1 MWCAPLPY
9 GVMSWVVTGYVT
21 KGSPVTTASSS
32 PSCSLTRSTQPSL
45 TVGDRARPL
54 WLMIRLP
61 LVVSME
67 STASI
72 SPVTS
77 CRFMVAMSTG
87 EPMNGTGSCGSVGA
101 FGQMCVATITSPG
114 STSPRRRMSSS
125 FAAVATAE
133 TAPSASETR
142 PVTSGRAPMPPSR
155 PTTPSVRASPPA
167 VRPREPGMRTI
178 TKSVEPCSPATVVTS
193 ADEPSAPATESRYS
207 TTVLP
212 FTWGSSRRSTMSST
226 YFNMGAFLAHPS
238 HPSGTRQGVGRRTG
252 C

>member
-21 KGSPVTTASSS
+21 NGSPVTTASSS
-32 PSCSLTRSTQPSL
+32 PSRSLTRSTQPSL

-67 STASI
+67 STASM
-72 SPVTS
+72 SAVTS
-77 CRFMVAMSTG
+77 CRFIVAMSTG

-101 FGQMCVATITSPG
+101 SGQMWVATTTSPG

-125 FAAVATAE
+125 LAAVATAAA
-133 TAPSASETR
+133 APSASETR
-142 PVTSGRAPMPPSR
+142 PVASGRAPIPPSL
-155 PTTPSVRASPPA
+155 PTTPRVRALPPD
-167 VRPREPGMRTI
+167 VRPREPGMRTS
-178 TKSVEPCSPATVVTS
+178 TKSVEPWSPVTVVTC
-193 ADEPSAPATESRYS
+193 ADEPSAPAAASRYS

-212 FTWGSSRRSTMSST
+212 LTWGSSRSSTMSST
-226 YFNMGAFLAHPS
+226 YFNMGAFS
-238 HPSGTRQGVGRRTG
+238 
-252 C
+252 